1 MFELLPPDDEHVLDL
16 CARHL
21 ARTDE
26 SLRHSHKGYLGTDRR
41 ARFSEGWRFPLVE
54 SSDQPG
60 ANHVTFVWRREM
72 DAPSPRDAS
81 LTGTFAP
88 LHERIALGRA
98 QDSIYWYVRIRMPSR
113 ECHRYLFNIDGSWE
127 RDPVNPQQEDD
138 AAGHSWSRFFTEG
151 ATKPLVL
158 QEHERA
164 LLARFVRHILPFRTG
179 AADEFL
185 RSPGNPLPK
194 HVDVLDQSVGVVN
207 FIDKVLAR
215 EEAHNLVDYQ
225 ICLREIERVLR
236 LRDPFAE
243 PHLTSKQ
250 IFAQLYEEMKGMVP
264 GWNTAVYGSPSHFL
278 RMVRRHAFLGAFAH
292 PKYGGNAGAI
302 GWRFLAERFRDPSG
316 ASAFGW
322 EKAIEPPLG
331 ASADYHG

>member
-1 MFELLPPDDEHVLDL
+1 MFAPLPPDDEHVIDL
-16 CARHL
+16 CAKHL
-21 ARTDE
+21 ARTDG
-26 SLRHSHKGYLGTDRR
+26 SSRHSHKGYLGTDRR

-54 SSDQPG
+54 SSDLTG

-72 DAPSPRDAS
+72 DAPSPGS
-81 LTGTFAP
+81 VTLTGTFAP
-88 LHERIALGRA
+88 LYQRITLR
-98 QDSIYWYVRIRMPSR
+98 QVPDSLYWYVRLRLPTR
-113 ECHRYLFNIDGSWE
+113 ECHRYLFNVDNVWE
-127 RDPVNPQQEDD
+127 RDPVNPQEEDD
-138 AAGHSWSRFFTEG
+138 PAGNTWSRFFTEG

-185 RSPGNPLPK
+185 RAPGNPLPK
-194 HVDVLDQSVGVVN
+194 HVHLLDQSVGVVN

-215 EEAHNLVDYQ
+215 EEAHNRIDYQ
-225 ICLREIERVLR
+225 ICLREIERLLR

-243 PHLTSKQ
+243 PRLTSKSV
-250 IFAQLYEEMKGMVP
+250 FAQLYEEMKGVVP
-264 GWNTAVYGSPSHFL
+264 GWNTSVYGNPSHFL

-292 PKYGGNAGAI
+292 PKYGGNAMAI

-316 ASAFGW
+316 AGVFAW
-322 EKAIEPPLG
+322 EKAIEAPLG
-331 ASADYHG
+331 SSADYLG